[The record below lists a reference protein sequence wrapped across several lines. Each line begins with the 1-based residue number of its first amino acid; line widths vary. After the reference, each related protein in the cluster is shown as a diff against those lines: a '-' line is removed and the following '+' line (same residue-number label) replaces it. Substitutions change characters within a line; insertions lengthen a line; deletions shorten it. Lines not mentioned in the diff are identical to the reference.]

1 MKRWTSE
8 QGFQALIGL
17 GFVVAGAAMAWQ
29 TFLID
34 ADGGY
39 AGIGPR
45 FFPLVV
51 AAGLAICGAG
61 LFLQA
66 ALGGYFNLDE
76 VPERIEAAGARGLA
90 WILGG
95 LVVQLLTIGVLG
107 FVPTAT
113 LLFVCVAKA
122 FGVKRWLRPALIGL
136 VLALAIWAIFTELLG
151 VSLQGFLRA

>member
-51 AAGLAICGAG
+51 AAGLAICGIG
-61 LFLQA
+61 LALQA
-66 ALGGYFNLDE
+66 MFGGYLNLDE
-76 VPERIEAAGARGLA
+76 IPERVGAAGLKGLA

-95 LVVQLLTIGVLG
+95 LIFQLLTIGMLG

-113 LLFVCVAKA
+113 VLFVCVARA
-122 FGVKRWLRPALIGL
+122 FGVKSWLRPVIIGA
-136 VLALAIWAIFTELLG
+136 VLALAIWGIFTELLG